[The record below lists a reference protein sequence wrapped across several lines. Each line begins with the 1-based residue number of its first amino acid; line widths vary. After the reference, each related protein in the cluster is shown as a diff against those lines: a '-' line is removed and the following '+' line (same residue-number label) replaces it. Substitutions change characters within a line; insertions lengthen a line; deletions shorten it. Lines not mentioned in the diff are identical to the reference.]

1 MRGKVKGIKVQVYLS
16 VLAEVVRMINDIG
29 QEKDIVGLTVAEP
42 MPCMA
47 IRIKNKLCKSQ

>member
-16 VLAEVVRMINDIG
+16 ELAEVVRMINDIG